1 MKSQTGHWVSLD
13 ILICYG
19 VKFLESEIKTLFVLN
34 FFIEKKKKS
43 FKTILLIGYCL
54 GKNLIF
60 LYVLDYFD
68 ELILKIFLKNKK
80 NIILM
85 YFSTK
90 NILKNNRNY
99 TPKQS
104 RLMKIFDNQLLFFT
118 FLKQIKK
125 NKK

>member
-1 MKSQTGHWVSLD
+1 
-13 ILICYG
+13 
-19 VKFLESEIKTLFVLN
+19 
-34 FFIEKKKKS
+34 
-43 FKTILLIGYCL
+43 L

>member
-1 MKSQTGHWVSLD
+1 
-13 ILICYG
+13 
-19 VKFLESEIKTLFVLN
+19 
-34 FFIEKKKKS
+34 
-43 FKTILLIGYCL
+43 
-54 GKNLIF
+54 
-60 LYVLDYFD
+60 
-68 ELILKIFLKNKK
+68 
-80 NIILM
+80 M